1 MLLHRFPILRG
12 LRISDLLFS
21 LKKEKKSRENVR
33 RFLPTTKS
41 SRHNVFSKAFYYLVS
56 VTIRNKQSNEKYNGY
71 IYFLCFRMKN
81 LQK

>member
-1 MLLHRFPILRG
+1 MFGGFCQPQKAA
-12 LRISDLLFS
+12 SVMF
-21 LKKEKKSRENVR
+21 
-33 RFLPTTKS
+33 
-41 SRHNVFSKAFYYLVS
+41 FSKAFYYLVS